1 MAGVDGSLD
10 NRFFGDNAIAQSEVR
25 AKTGSINGVRSL
37 AGFITGADGAD
48 LVFAFFATGD
58 VTDES
63 RTALETLT
71 TAVYSCGSNLAD
83 F

>member
-1 MAGVDGSLD
+1 
-10 NRFFGDNAIAQSEVR
+10 
-25 AKTGSINGVRSL
+25 VRSL

-63 RTALETLT
+63 RTALETLA